1 MTKKLSRKE
10 IKAALEQTPIE
21 NILLG
26 HQTGGVKLTAKQKEF
41 ARQVAEG
48 KPKAEAYRNA
58 YPNNMTKDQQ
68 AVEGHKLANSPKVQ
82 NMIDAFKLA
91 NEANKYLLPAHLRAL
106 AVQRLTELAISEDV
120 KPAQQLKALELIGK
134 ITEVA
139 LFTERREVIK
149 VTDTAEA
156 KAKLIESL
164 KLAMRSGNTIEADFT
179 MAADAKAKTEAE
191 EADSLLAEIA
201 GHDDTQ
207 AQHYDASTEQTEAED
222 IEKTSEGVAS
232 TNGKGST
239 PPHPDPLKRG
249 TLPPPHLHSIPHT
262 ESPTFDKL
270 STESHSSDESL
281 SPSTESTKDA

>member
-41 ARQVAEG
+41 AKKVAEG
-48 KPKAEAYRNA
+48 LPKAQAYREA

-106 AVQRLTELAISEDV
+106 AVQRLTELAINEDV

-179 MAADAKAKTEAE
+179 MTADAKAKTEAE

-201 GHDDTQ
+201 GHNDTL
-207 AQHYDASTEQTEAED
+207 AIHYDESTEQTEAED
-222 IEKTSEGVAS
+222 IEETSEGVAS
-232 TNGKGST
+232 TIGKGST

-249 TLPPPHLHSIPHT
+249 TSPSSHLHSIPHT
-262 ESPTFDKL
+262 ESPTF
-270 STESHSSDESL
+270 EENQSL